1 MFLRFPKRER
11 GEPRLPLVNADTP
24 GQFFLRTML
33 LIAVFAVTAWAFWAN
48 NERRFAE
55 VRASSAVWDEAD
67 LLTDGQ
73 ETALRELVDAFREVH
88 GVKLLIHIRR
98 DTPVLPARLDAQTL
112 FVGLCPAKGQ
122 VIVELP
128 PLLRKA
134 YGDALAQTLEN
145 DWLRPAMASGQWAE
159 GLVRA
164 LKHLWDRLG
173 EN

>member
-1 MFLRFPKRER
+1 MFLRFPKRDR
-11 GEPRLPLVNADTP
+11 AEPRLPLVNADTP

-33 LIAVFAVTAWAFWAN
+33 LIAVFALTAWAFWAN
-48 NERRFAE
+48 TERRLAD
-55 VRASSAVWDEAD
+55 VRAASAVWDEAD
-67 LLTDGQ
+67 LLTDAQ
-73 ETALRELVDAFREVH
+73 EKALRELVDAFREVH

-98 DTPVLPARLDAQTL
+98 DTPELPRLDAQTL

-122 VIVELP
+122 AIVELP

-134 YGDALAQTLEN
+134 YGETLAQTLEN

-159 GLVRA
+159 GLVRT

>member
-1 MFLRFPKRER
+1 MFLRFPKRQR
-11 GEPRLPLVNADTP
+11 TEPRLPLVNADTP

-48 NERRFAE
+48 TERRMAD
-55 VRASSAVWDEAD
+55 VRAASAVWDEAD
-67 LLTDGQ
+67 LLADAQ
-73 ETALRELVDAFREVH
+73 EKALRELVDAFREVH

-98 DTPVLPARLDAQTL
+98 DTPELPRLDAQTL

-122 VIVELP
+122 AIVELP

-145 DWLRPAMASGQWAE
+145 DWLRPAMASDQWAE

>member
-24 GQFFLRTML
+24 GQLFLRTML
-33 LIAVFAVTAWAFWAN
+33 LIAVFALTAWAFWAN
-48 NERRFAE
+48 TERRLAD
-55 VRASSAVWDEAD
+55 VRAASAVWDEAD
-67 LLTDGQ
+67 LLADAQ
-73 ETALRELVDAFREVH
+73 EKALRELVDAFREVH

-98 DTPVLPARLDAQTL
+98 DTPELPRLDAQTL

-134 YGDALAQTLEN
+134 YGDTLAQTLEN